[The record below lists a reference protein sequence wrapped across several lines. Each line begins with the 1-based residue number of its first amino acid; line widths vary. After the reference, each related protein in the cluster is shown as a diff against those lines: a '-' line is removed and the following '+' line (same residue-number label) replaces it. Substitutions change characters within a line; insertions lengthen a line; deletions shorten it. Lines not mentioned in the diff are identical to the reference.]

1 MVVARK
7 GLEIQRLAETLSGIS
22 AVEMQLW
29 GSASPFAHSEPLAI
43 RVLYEPHR
51 MSQRSIG
58 DTGNARNEDPG
69 YERHLIGRVMMAN
82 ERDAQAATK
91 EATARGK
98 AAADET
104 ANAAANTTRR
114 AADAAKDM
122 ASDAA
127 EKGAENT
134 QRTVQAGAETTR
146 RITDA
151 SVEMS
156 RRTAETT
163 REATTNLTDTAMRA
177 AGMTSEQLQRLFG
190 FGANGQGEVAQQAQ
204 HNVEAMVQCG
214 SVLMDGM
221 QSVWREYLS
230 FTQEA
235 MQRQMNGLST
245 IMRTRSVPDF
255 YAAQSD
261 LVKDELELWL
271 NRSVRISELS
281 AQTANDAA
289 RRLTERAEEAKQTL
303 RR

>member
-1 MVVARK
+1 
-7 GLEIQRLAETLSGIS
+7 
-22 AVEMQLW
+22 
-29 GSASPFAHSEPLAI
+29 
-43 RVLYEPHR
+43 
-51 MSQRSIG
+51 
-58 DTGNARNEDPG
+58 
-69 YERHLIGRVMMAN
+69 MAN
-82 ERDAQAATK
+82 ERDAQATIK
-91 EATARGK
+91 EATGRGK
-98 AAADET
+98 TAADEA
-104 ANAAANTTRR
+104 ANAAATSTRR
-114 AADAAKDM
+114 AADAAKDI
-122 ASDAA
+122 AGEAA
-127 EKGAENT
+127 DRGVENT
-134 QRTVQAGAETTR
+134 QRTLEAGADATR

-151 SVEMS
+151 GADMS
-156 RRTAETT
+156 RRTADTA
-163 REATTNLTDTAMRA
+163 REAATNLTDSAMRA

-204 HNVEAMVQCG
+204 HNVQAMVQCG

-221 QSVWREYLS
+221 QNVWREYLS

-235 MQRQMNGLST
+235 MQRQMNGMST

-303 RR
+303 RP